1 MIFSDFLKF
10 QTLFHKHLTF
20 RLLTNNGLLKRPD
33 FEKSSLIINQLR
45 PNNSIDVSIYRHVG
59 KPIKHAASK
68 ILLPIIP
75 AIPTFPAPA
84 PSPKF
89 INYQSSANALLKIF
103 SLI

>member
-45 PNNSIDVSIYRHVG
+45 PNNSIAEV
-59 KPIKHAASK
+59 PIW
-68 ILLPIIP
+68 
-75 AIPTFPAPA
+75 
-84 PSPKF
+84 
-89 INYQSSANALLKIF
+89 QG
-103 SLI
+103 